1 MQISLVIH
9 VELIGVFLESVSQ
22 FQLNNSSEM
31 VSHANSAVNLIERL
45 TSSAFIFIKSFFR
58 LINYI
63 YNDIDL
69 LMNLTPCAL
78 LRQLFKEK

>member
-31 VSHANSAVNLIERL
+31 VSHANSADRK
-45 TSSAFIFIKSFFR
+45 ADFQC
-58 LINYI
+58 I
-63 YNDIDL
+63 YFL
-69 LMNLTPCAL
+69 LNHSLVW
-78 LRQLFKEK
+78 

>member
-31 VSHANSAVNLIERL
+31 VSHANSAVNFIERL
-45 TSSAFIFIKSFFR
+45 TSSAFIF
-58 LINYI
+58 Y
-63 YNDIDL
+63 
-69 LMNLTPCAL
+69 
-78 LRQLFKEK
+78 

>member
-31 VSHANSAVNLIERL
+31 VSHANSAVKLIERL
-45 TSSAFIFIKSFFR
+45 TSSAFIF
-58 LINYI
+58 Y
-63 YNDIDL
+63 
-69 LMNLTPCAL
+69 
-78 LRQLFKEK
+78 